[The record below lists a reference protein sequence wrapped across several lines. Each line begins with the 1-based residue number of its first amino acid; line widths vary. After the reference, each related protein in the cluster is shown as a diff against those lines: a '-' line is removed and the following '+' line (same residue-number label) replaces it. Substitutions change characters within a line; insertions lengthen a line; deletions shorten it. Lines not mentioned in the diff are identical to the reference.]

1 MYDKILG
8 ILKQGFPLIITM
20 SSGKTF
26 TAIGYEEETTV
37 SIKSPIIV
45 MYITNHEEPLFVNTE
60 LIESFTMLTRG
71 AL

>member
-8 ILKQGFPLIITM
+8 ILKQGVPLIITM

-26 TAIGYEEETTV
+26 TTIGYEEETTA
-37 SIKSPIIV
+37 SIKSPVIV
-45 MYITNHEEPLFVNTE
+45 MRIPNDEEPLFVNTE
-60 LIESFTMLTRG
+60 LIESFTMLKNG

>member
-20 SSGKTF
+20 SSGKKF

-37 SIKSPIIV
+37 SIKSPVIV

-60 LIESFTMLTRG
+60 LIESFTMLKKG